1 MTLVVSSKH
10 AHSSFASPV
19 LQRVR
24 LMLTFAVRPLDLENS
39 VAGRDDVGDE
49 SAFVRLL
56 EVEIPLFGALLDEP
70 REALLPASV

>member
-1 MTLVVSSKH
+1 MTLVVSSKQVN
-10 AHSSFASPV
+10 SSFARPA

-24 LMLTFAVRPLDLENS
+24 LMLAFVMRPLDLENS
-39 VAGRDDVGDE
+39 VARRDDVGDE

-70 REALLPASV
+70 RKALLPASV